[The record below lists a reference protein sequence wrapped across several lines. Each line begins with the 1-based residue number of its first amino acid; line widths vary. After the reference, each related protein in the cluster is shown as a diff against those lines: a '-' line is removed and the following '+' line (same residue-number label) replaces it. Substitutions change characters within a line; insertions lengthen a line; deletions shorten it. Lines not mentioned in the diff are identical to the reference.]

1 MEEEKFSISDTIQ
14 AGKDYV
20 DTQIKLLR
28 LRGLSKGSRIFGSL
42 ALDIVKIVFTLFI
55 IFFCSLALG
64 FYLGELLESNAL
76 GFLLTGVIFFVS
88 VLLIRLFEPRLES
101 FLVNFTIRKITKN
114 WDGDEDDDEQGAGIK
129 DETKENVDDG
139 ITENK

>member
-1 MEEEKFSISDTIQ
+1 MDEEKFSISDTIQ

-28 LRGLSKGSRIFGSL
+28 LRSLSKGSRIFGSM

-76 GFLLTGVIFFVS
+76 GFLLTGVIFFIS

-101 FLVNFTIRKITKN
+101 FLVNLTIRKITKN
-114 WDGDEDDDEQGAGIK
+114 WDDDEGEDEQEAGIK
-129 DETKENVDDG
+129 DETKQNVDDG

>member
-42 ALDIVKIVFTLFI
+42 ALDVVKIVFTLFI

>member
-114 WDGDEDDDEQGAGIK
+114 WGGDEDDDEQGAGIK